1 MKKNSLILFS
11 LFCSFS
17 LFAQNNQK
25 EDDNSKFGMQIS
37 AKLGYGTLVQ
47 SDMVDLHG
55 SVNSGNFLFTYQ
67 LPGGASIGT
76 GIGLL
81 EFQANGVSAGESYAL
96 YQEYLRIPLNINFAT
111 ALFEEKLNNK
121 LQAYAGGGL
130 YANTLLTEKIQT
142 LGGTHKNKNQG
153 WNAGFG
159 FEIGMKF
166 EVSNNFIFGIGFE
179 SQSDFSSMKKND
191 VKRKLEKIST
201 VNFSLGF
208 KF

>member
-1 MKKNSLILFS
+1 LYIDF
-11 LFCSFS
+11 
-17 LFAQNNQK
+17 
-25 EDDNSKFGMQIS
+25 
-37 AKLGYGTLVQ
+37 TL
-47 SDMVDLHG
+47 
-55 SVNSGNFLFTYQ
+55 
-67 LPGGASIGT
+67 
-76 GIGLL
+76 
-81 EFQANGVSAGESYAL
+81 
-96 YQEYLRIPLNINFAT
+96 
-111 ALFEEKLNNK
+111 ALFKEQLDNK

-142 LGGTHKNKNQG
+142 LNGTHKNKNQG

-159 FEIGMKF
+159 FEAGMKF

>member
-1 MKKNSLILFS
+1 MKKNLLILLA

-17 LFAQNNQK
+17 LFAQDNQK
-25 EDDNSKFGMQIS
+25 TEYNSKFGMEFS
-37 AKLGYGTLVQ
+37 AKLGYGTFVQ
-47 SDMVDLHG
+47 PDMVDLYG
-55 SVNSGNFLFTYQ
+55 AVNSGNILFTYQ
-67 LPGGASIGT
+67 LPENASIST
-76 GIGLL
+76 GIELL
-81 EFQANGVSAGESYAL
+81 EFQANGVSSGENYAL
-96 YQEYLRIPLNINFAT
+96 DQMYLRIPLNINFT
-111 ALFEEKLNNK
+111 LALFEEQLDNK
-121 LQAYAGGGL
+121 LQVYAKGGV

-142 LGGTHKNKNQG
+142 LNGTYKNKNQG

-159 FEIGMKF
+159 FEAGMKF

>member
-1 MKKNSLILFS
+1 MKRNLLTLIV

-17 LFAQNNQK
+17 LFAQDNQK
-25 EDDNSKFGMQIS
+25 TEDNSKFGMQVS

-47 SDMVDLHG
+47 SGKVDLHG
-55 SVNSGNFLFTYQ
+55 TVNSGNFLFTYQ
-67 LPGGASIGT
+67 LPGGASLST
-76 GIGLL
+76 GIGLM
-81 EFQANGVSAGESYAL
+81 EFQTNGVSAGENYSL
-96 YQEYLRIPLNINFAT
+96 DQRYLRIPLYIDFT
-111 ALFEEKLNNK
+111 LALFEEQLDNK

-142 LGGTHKNKNQG
+142 LDGTHKNKNQG

-159 FEIGMKF
+159 FEVGMKF
-166 EVSNNFIFGIGFE
+166 KVANDFIFGIGFE
-179 SQSDFSSMKKND
+179 SQSDFSSMKKNE
-191 VKRKLEKIST
+191 VKRKLERIST